1 MGRPEDKFVKIPAI
15 VHATRIGYRY
25 LSIHGLE
32 ADKDFDPDTNIF
44 YRQFREAIEHING
57 RPVDMSKAAYLV
69 SQLRLSLDASDL
81 GKAFFKLLQ
90 NGLDGYRLIDFDS
103 PTNNSFHVVTELP
116 YANGE
121 DSFRPDIVFLVN
133 GMPLAFMEAK
143 RPNNRDGIQ
152 AERDR
157 MTARFSNG
165 AYRRFVNI
173 TQVMAFSNNQ
183 GYDDSDRHQLQGSYY
198 ASSAY
203 GKLAYNHFREEDDAD
218 MAALVQPRNET
229 VERFILTDNNLASYF
244 GSAEYESSIQPD
256 TPANRI
262 VTSIL
267 SPGRLIF
274 LLRYGIAY
282 VEKTNEEGVRLLQ
295 KHIMRY
301 PQLFATMRVREKLD
315 AGVRQGIIWHTQGSG
330 KTALS
335 FFLTRYLRDYFQAK
349 NQITRFFFI
358 VDRLSLA
365 DQAADEFR
373 ARGAVVS
380 VVNSRAEFGQSL
392 KDPGDGTDVVTD
404 DRTPAITVVNIQKF
418 DEDSTAIDFDYGLN
432 VQRVYFIDEAH
443 RDYKK
448 GGAFLTSLV
457 TSDRSAVRFALTG
470 TPIVGAKGGNN
481 TKEIFGDYIHTYYY
495 NQSIADGYTLKLLR
509 EDVKTEF
516 RVKMQEV
523 MRDLREINKLV
534 KIDDVLV
541 HDSYVGPLVDYIV
554 DDYLQSQVQ
563 LGDETIGAMVVA
575 YSSEQARRIYERLRE
590 LDPDLAV
597 GLALD
602 EGDVERV
609 ESRLI
614 LYDEGTKQYRREICD
629 NFKKDD
635 SPINILVVYN
645 MLLTGFDAHRLKKL
659 YLCRKIK
666 AHNLL
671 QALTRVNRPY
681 HDLAFGYV
689 VDFADITEEYD
700 KTNRAYLEELS
711 GELKDDYD
719 KYSSIFESRET
730 IEDDLARIKDLLFSY
745 TTDNVV
751 EFTNE
756 IGLIDDKEELY
767 DLNNALRRYGD
778 LRNVAKMLGY
788 EELYDQF
795 DIRKSREL
803 LREVGLRIQAINNKE
818 ALALKDMST
827 GAINVLL
834 SQVEFNFRRIGTDEL
849 SVADE
854 FQDKLCRTYGSFAS
868 NIDPG
873 DPEYVN
879 LLEELRK
886 KFEKLDIEEMTSAD
900 MKVSMEEL
908 DDLRR
913 RMDELNRRD
922 AALAKKYGG
931 DAKFVR
937 AHKRAMRTPPPLTTS
952 PLHLFH
958 ILDRVKGEADDTV
971 LSNHNLLG
979 NVSFFQKT
987 VRTMLNKSCSDEG
1000 IRPTKDQLFGLA
1012 DYIAS
1017 EYIDERREAA

>member
-1 MGRPEDKFVKIPAI
+1 
-15 VHATRIGYRY
+15 
-25 LSIHGLE
+25 
-32 ADKDFDPDTNIF
+32 
-44 YRQFREAIEHING
+44 
-57 RPVDMSKAAYLV
+57 
-69 SQLRLSLDASDL
+69 
-81 GKAFFKLLQ
+81 
-90 NGLDGYRLIDFDS
+90 
-103 PTNNSFHVVTELP
+103 
-116 YANGE
+116 
-121 DSFRPDIVFLVN
+121 
-133 GMPLAFMEAK
+133 
-143 RPNNRDGIQ
+143 
-152 AERDR
+152 
-157 MTARFSNG
+157 
-165 AYRRFVNI
+165 
-173 TQVMAFSNNQ
+173 
-183 GYDDSDRHQLQGSYY
+183 
-198 ASSAY
+198 
-203 GKLAYNHFREEDDAD
+203 
-218 MAALVQPRNET
+218 
-229 VERFILTDNNLASYF
+229 
-244 GSAEYESSIQPD
+244 
-256 TPANRI
+256 
-262 VTSIL
+262 
-267 SPGRLIF
+267 
-274 LLRYGIAY
+274 
-282 VEKTNEEGVRLLQ
+282 
-295 KHIMRY
+295 
-301 PQLFATMRVREKLD
+301 
-315 AGVRQGIIWHTQGSG
+315 
-330 KTALS
+330 
-335 FFLTRYLRDYFQAK
+335 
-349 NQITRFFFI
+349 
-358 VDRLSLA
+358 
-365 DQAADEFR
+365 
-373 ARGAVVS
+373 
-380 VVNSRAEFGQSL
+380 
-392 KDPGDGTDVVTD
+392 
-404 DRTPAITVVNIQKF
+404 
-418 DEDSTAIDFDYGLN
+418 
-432 VQRVYFIDEAH
+432 
-443 RDYKK
+443 
-448 GGAFLTSLV
+448 
-457 TSDRSAVRFALTG
+457 
-470 TPIVGAKGGNN
+470 
-481 TKEIFGDYIHTYYY
+481 
-495 NQSIADGYTLKLLR
+495 
-509 EDVKTEF
+509 
-516 RVKMQEV
+516 
-523 MRDLREINKLV
+523 
-534 KIDDVLV
+534 
-541 HDSYVGPLVDYIV
+541 
-554 DDYLQSQVQ
+554 
-563 LGDETIGAMVVA
+563 
-575 YSSEQARRIYERLRE
+575 
-590 LDPDLAV
+590 
-597 GLALD
+597 
-602 EGDVERV
+602 
-609 ESRLI
+609 
-614 LYDEGTKQYRREICD
+614 
-629 NFKKDD
+629 
-635 SPINILVVYN
+635 